1 MIQLFCKKNKKG
13 SECMQVSASN
23 LYYIVGVSVL
33 FGIFMSA
40 LLLSGILTDIYSL
53 SLAFF
58 QNAHLQL

>member
-1 MIQLFCKKNKKG
+1 
-13 SECMQVSASN
+13 MQVSAGN

-33 FGIFMSA
+33 FGMFMSA

-58 QNAHLQL
+58 QNAHLQLWRK